1 VAVSMGLVLQPVFA
15 QMSGD
20 YDRQAAAFLRAC
32 QTIAAIAI
40 PLCLLQAALAPAAFH
55 EFLPERWVGA
65 IAMTQ
70 VLCIGQAFYFPV
82 NPAMGLLKA
91 QGRFAAFFAWQALQL
106 LLALVAMFV
115 AGYLAHDHAALAV
128 VVVAAA
134 CPVMS
139 SPFGVWLAIRHRK
152 SGTGGILSVFLAPTL
167 ASVIAIGP
175 AYVACEL
182 LLPAGAVQNWT
193 ELVAI
198 PIVAVPT
205 YPMLLR
211 ILAPDLQRELSSIVR
226 SVAGRLRIP
235 GIGAARC

>member
-1 VAVSMGLVLQPVFA
+1 
-15 QMSGD
+15 
-20 YDRQAAAFLRAC
+20 
-32 QTIAAIAI
+32 
-40 PLCLLQAALAPAAFH
+40 
-55 EFLPERWVGA
+55 
-65 IAMTQ
+65 MTQ

-106 LLALVAMFV
+106 VLALAAMLL

-128 VVVAAA
+128 VAVAAA
-134 CPVMS
+134 CPVVS
-139 SPFGVWLAIRHRK
+139 SPFGVWLSIRHRK
-152 SGTGGILSVFLAPTL
+152 SGSGGTLSIFVAPTL
-167 ASVIAIGP
+167 ASAIAIGP

-182 LLPAGAVQNWT
+182 LLPKGAAQDWT

-198 PIVAVPT
+198 PIVAVLS

-211 ILAPDLQRELSSIVR
+211 LFAPDLQQELSSIVR

-235 GIGAARC
+235 RIGAAR